1 MKTDCVLLVGHTTS
15 GQSPPPLRNKKI
27 DHDLLCVSLGGPY
40 NIVTQMIFFFEKD
53 KIKSEKMRTFQNGFQ
68 SRHCHR
74 PHFDGTKWFHQVG
87 GEKEENAKWIP
98 CCCNNVHPPHHRNR
112 RMKCKS
118 MAITQKGAHD
128 GQMGVDWLFQDAKEN
143 TQNGIYG
150 LTTRKHVTWILSLL
164 KNCNNTRPPLLSSVD
179 THTQKGADGCQ
190 ISRALDDILESH
202 THTKPFSNLTPST
215 QQKKKKS
222 VCSGLTDS
230 QTQRKEETNV
240 TWAKDLHGRTQEVGG
255 RSYSP

>member
-118 MAITQKGAHD
+118 MAITHKKRCTR
-128 GQMGVDWLFQDAKEN
+128 WS
-143 TQNGIYG
+143 NGCG
-150 LTTRKHVTWILSLL
+150 LTISRCKRKH
-164 KNCNNTRPPLLSSVD
+164 
-179 THTQKGADGCQ
+179 
-190 ISRALDDILESH
+190 
-202 THTKPFSNLTPST
+202 TKWNLWVNH
-215 QQKKKKS
+215 KKTCHLNLVAFKK
-222 VCSGLTDS
+222 L
-230 QTQRKEETNV
+230 
-240 TWAKDLHGRTQEVGG
+240 
-255 RSYSP
+255 